1 MENNVF
7 ELFEKYNEETEDRV
21 ASGIEANRKGFATI
35 TLKDKDGNPV
45 DGEIKAIQKNHEFRF
60 GANCFMLGQLE
71 TEEKNRLYEQYFADL
86 FNMATLP
93 FYWDS
98 TEPERGHLRYAKDST
113 PLYRRP
119 PIDACLEFCEKH
131 GIEPREHAL
140 AYDHFFPQWLWD
152 KPVEEC
158 KREYERRCR
167 EISERYADKIRTIEV
182 TNETW
187 WWTERT
193 ALFNEPDFVE
203 YCFRTARKYFPANQL
218 GINEQSDLWR
228 EGDRVN
234 ERYFMQIER
243 ELKKGTPIDAI
254 GMQYHMFFR
263 REDEYARTRRQYN
276 PKHLFGVLDL
286 YGTLGKP
293 LQITEVTI
301 PCYTDE
307 AADEEKQAEILRRLY
322 SIWFSHEKMEQIIYW
337 NTVDGYAHAAEP
349 GDMSAGENY
358 YRGGLIRFDFT
369 KKPSYEM
376 LKKLIHEE
384 WHTETGAVS
393 KNGVAKFKGF
403 YGDYD
408 LIVKTASGEIK
419 KTIHL
424 GKKCKNEFEIII

>member
-21 ASGIEANRKGFATI
+21 ASGIEANRKGFAAI

-71 TEEKNRLYEQYFADL
+71 TEEKNRLYEEYFADL

-254 GMQYHMFFR
+254 GMQYHMFFK
-263 REDEYARTRRQYN
+263 REKEFEMTRRQYN

-369 KKPSYEM
+369 KKPAYEM
-376 LKKLIHEE
+376 LRELIHKT
-384 WHTETGAVS
+384 WHTEADTQT
-393 KNGVAKFKGF
+393 KNGIAKFKGF

-408 LIVKTASGEIK
+408 LTIKTENGEIK